1 MKLIEVETKEGESE
15 QYVRNEGM
23 SCYSCKTHLYS
34 ALNAVI
40 GHTQENH
47 SIFAQQQQYSATA
60 ATSSGAG
67 RTSLAPELLVSK
79 RKCRKKF
86 FPLVHLQYVCVC
98 VCVCECVCVCVC
110 VCSMYVCLCVGMYV
124 CMFTVCVC
132 MYVYVLVISNG
143 VWFVSERASARR
155 ALQWDEQG
163 RPLGSHQSG
172 SHRSQGL
179 PCIQVP

>member
-1 MKLIEVETKEGESE
+1 MNWSNIFYEIDRYVWHVFKGIIFLYFQVAEHIGVKLIEVETKEGESE

-86 FPLVHLQYVCVC
+86 FPLVHLQYVCVS
-98 VCVCECVCVCVC
+98 VCVCECVYVCVCARVCICVCVC
-110 VCSMYVCLCVGMYV
+110 ARVCVW
-124 CMFTVCVC
+124 VC
-132 MYVYVLVISNG
+132 MYVCVCVDHL
-143 VWFVSERASARR
+143 
-155 ALQWDEQG
+155 
-163 RPLGSHQSG
+163 
-172 SHRSQGL
+172 
-179 PCIQVP
+179 